1 VRLNLR
7 AYHPRVIT
15 RRAFLAATAVGS
27 LAGLG
32 LLGRVGVPR
41 ARANPV
47 SPDPGSVAATNRG
60 RTPTRW
66 GTALPGVQTSFAP
79 DGRQIALTLDACDGA
94 CDDALLN
101 TLQNHGVPAVLMFN
115 SRWIDRN
122 PDRAAQLAADP
133 LFQIGNHGTR
143 HLPLSV
149 TGRSAYGI
157 RGTRSVDEVVDEVWR
172 NHQRLTALTG
182 RAPVWF
188 RPGTAYYDDV
198 AVDIVHQL
206 GEQPLGFSI
215 NGDAGATASAPRV
228 RANLMS
234 ATPGSIVIAHM
245 NHPSSGTHAGV
256 ADAIPLMQAAG
267 WQFVTPS

>member
-1 VRLNLR
+1 M
-7 AYHPRVIT
+7 IT
-15 RRAFLAATAVGS
+15 RRGFLAATAATAVGS
-27 LAGLG
+27 LAALG
-32 LLGRVGVPR
+32 SLASAGAPR
-41 ARANPV
+41 AWANPV
-47 SPDPGSVAATNRG
+47 PPDPGSIASLNRG
-60 RTPTRW
+60 RVPRRW
-66 GTALPGVQTSFAP
+66 GTALPGIMTSFTP
-79 DGRQIALTLDACDGA
+79 TGRQVALTFDACDGA

-101 TLQNHGVPAVLMFN
+101 TLQDHGVPAVLFFN
-115 SRWIDRN
+115 CRWIDRN
-122 PDRAAQLAADP
+122 ADRAAQLAANP

-143 HLPLSV
+143 HVPLSV

-157 RGTRSVDEVVDEVWR
+157 AGTRSVDEIVDEVWR

-206 GEQPLGFSI
+206 GEQPLGFTV
-215 NGDAGATASAPRV
+215 NGDAGATASAARV
-228 RANLMS
+228 RSNLTS

-245 NHPSSGTHAGV
+245 NHPNSGTHIGI
-256 ADAIPLMQAAG
+256 ADAIPQMQAAG